1 MVRAYDRPR
10 AAHASAASVKPLGRQ
25 EKHPLHPGTVVHPR
39 KNSQDE
45 PIPIHKPSIPSM
57 AHTWT
62 DPAAAAVFV
71 PDGETPDQLNGVA
84 FAPWAAVPA
93 TLDEWQDVDGQQPSL
108 EEPELI
114 THGKEP
120 AAGVVI
126 EEPDGRVWLVN
137 PTNGFAGYTATFP
150 KGRADDGLTLQAT
163 AIKEAFEESGLQV
176 RIIGLIGD
184 VERSQTVTRYYRA
197 RRVGGTPAAMG
208 WETQAVQLVP
218 KADILAALNQ
228 AVDHVVAKLAG
239 IADLGNSNP
248 E

>member
-1 MVRAYDRPR
+1 MPVAQ
-10 AAHASAASVKPLGRQ
+10 VLQTGR
-25 EKHPLHPGTVVHPR
+25 
-39 KNSQDE
+39 
-45 PIPIHKPSIPSM
+45 
-57 AHTWT
+57 
-62 DPAAAAVFV
+62 
-71 PDGETPDQLNGVA
+71 
-84 FAPWAAVPA
+84 
-93 TLDEWQDVDGQQPSL
+93 
-108 EEPELI
+108 
-114 THGKEP
+114 EP